1 MNTTR
6 IRTGEKE
13 ARQILLARAI
23 EIVDV
28 QGRLISDA
36 ERDELDVRAGE
47 VARSPR
53 GQRLDVG
60 SALRSRAAEVL
71 GVVGRRNPAIAALHE
86 IPPWRSMLITGLPL
100 LAFVLGF
107 SSDFV
112 ANPHRL
118 DLVSLPL
125 LAVVLWNLVFYL
137 LLVVRIFVKAEPF
150 ESRLRQLAAPFTGV
164 RRFSRHTRAEVAAN
178 FVATW
183 QSVAARLNASRLTLA
198 LHLSAAAWAAGA
210 ALSLFVRGVAYQYR
224 VGWESTW
231 LSAQGVQSLLSVVFW
246 PATTLLN
253 LTPFTLQE
261 ITAMRFDADAPGS
274 VESARSWVL
283 LYAATLAIVV
293 IIPRLVLAFSTW
305 LHERALAARL
315 TIELDEP
322 YFQRLI
328 DRLVPSQV
336 RLSLRTHREADRISI
351 DRVLQQGGEAG
362 SDDVLLSTPIGDT
375 LRMTEISAPPTLPVA
390 TPLRWWERAWAW
402 ALGDE
407 KEPGRLEDG
416 TPGAVLLHVIGD
428 PADLEETITSSDQQR
443 PAVLLL
449 VNAPSADAESAL
461 LDKCQSHQKH
471 HMSVADVLSFESF
484 ARCWVQ
490 EPRLLDAIATCAP
503 PSQSQG
509 ARRIA
514 AAWSKR
520 NVARF
525 QKAMALLAEGL
536 LRAARET
543 EKVRSPPL
551 SFRNLISKEHRDSR
565 ADAKR
570 MAMAEV
576 VERLKHAESATMSG
590 LLELHRLPDTAL
602 EEIEHGLEVNVDTQA
617 SVDAPQA
624 GLAGAASGAAVG
636 ASVDLATGGLT
647 LGVAA
652 LLGALVGGSAAFV
665 SASWNNR
672 KSPNG
677 ATTIQLSD
685 EMLLALVEA
694 SLLRYIAVIHA
705 RSKSASAK
713 SAATR
718 QSWHSEVLAA
728 VKVHRAQL
736 TPLWAA
742 ARSEHPSGEA
752 SARLASVLETIATK
766 VLRNL
771 YPAARI
777 GVGAR
782 APSPDPADTRG
793 AAPS

>member
-23 EIVDV
+23 EIVDS
-28 QGRLISDA
+28 QGKLISDA
-36 ERDELDVRAGE
+36 ERDALDVRAGE
-47 VARSPR
+47 VARR
-53 GQRLDVG
+53 AHGQRLDVG

-71 GVVGRRNPAIAALHE
+71 DVVGRRNPGIAALHE
-86 IPPWRSMLITGLPL
+86 IPPWRGMLIMGLPL
-100 LAFVLGF
+100 LTLVLGF
-107 SSDFV
+107 SSDIV
-112 ANPHRL
+112 ANPRWL

-125 LAVVLWNLVFYL
+125 LAIVLWNLVFYL
-137 LLVVRIFVKAEPF
+137 LLVARIFVKAEPF
-150 ESRLRQLAAPFTGV
+150 ESRLRRLAKPFTRL
-164 RRFSRHTRAEVAAN
+164 RRFSRHTRTEITTN
-178 FVATW
+178 FVSTW
-183 QSVAARLNASRLTLA
+183 QSVAARLNGSRLALA
-198 LHLSAAAWAAGA
+198 LHLSAAAWAGGA
-210 ALSLFVRGVAYQYR
+210 ALWLFLRGVVYQYR

-231 LSAQGVQSLLSVVFW
+231 LSAEGVQSLLSVLFW

-261 ITAMRFDADAPGS
+261 ITAMRFDAGAPGS
-274 VESARSWVL
+274 VESARNWVF
-283 LYAATLAIVV
+283 LYTATLAIVV
-293 IIPRLVLAFSTW
+293 IIPRLVLALLTW
-305 LHERALAARL
+305 LRERALAARL

-328 DRLVPSQV
+328 DRLVPSEV
-336 RLSLRTHREADRISI
+336 RLSLRTHRDADRIAI
-351 DRVLQQGGEAG
+351 DKVLQQSGEVG
-362 SDDVLLSTPIGDT
+362 SDSALISTPIGDT
-375 LRMTEISAPPTLPVA
+375 LRIIDTSAPSSLPVA
-390 TPLRWWERAWAW
+390 APPRWWGRVRAWA
-402 ALGDE
+402 LRDE
-407 KEPGRLEDG
+407 RELGRLEDA
-416 TPGAVLLHVIGD
+416 TPHAVLLHVIGD
-428 PADLEETITSSDQQR
+428 PADLEETITWSGQQR
-443 PAVLLL
+443 PRVLLL

-461 LDKCQSHQKH
+461 LDKCQSHHKH
-471 HMSVADVLSFESF
+471 HMSVVAVLSFESF

-514 AAWSKR
+514 AAWNMR
-520 NVARF
+520 NLARF
-525 QKAMALLAEGL
+525 QKAMALIAEGL

-543 EKVRSPPL
+543 EEVRGPPL
-551 SFRNLISKEHRDSR
+551 SFRNLLNKEHREAR
-565 ADAKR
+565 AEAKR
-570 MAMAEV
+570 MAMAAV
-576 VERLKHAESATMSG
+576 VERLKHAESATISG

-602 EEIEHGLEVNVDTQA
+602 ERIEHGLAVSVDTQV

-624 GLAGAASGAAVG
+624 GIAGVASGAAVG
-636 ASVDLATGGLT
+636 VSVDLATGGLT

-652 LLGALVGGSAAFV
+652 LLGALVGGSAALV
-665 SASWNNR
+665 SAAWNNR

-685 EMLLALVEA
+685 EMLPPLVEA
-694 SLLRYIAVIHA
+694 SLLRYIAIVHA
-705 RSKSASAK
+705 RSKSASAN
-713 SAATR
+713 SAAAR
-718 QSWHSEVLAA
+718 ENWNSEVVAA
-728 VKVHRAQL
+728 VKVHLAQL

-752 SARLASVLETIATK
+752 SARLATVLETIATK

-777 GVGAR
+777 GGGAK

>member
-1 MNTTR
+1 MNTAR

-36 ERDELDVRAGE
+36 ERDALDVRAGE
-47 VARSPR
+47 VARR
-53 GQRLDVG
+53 AHGERLDVA

-71 GVVGRRNPAIAALHE
+71 DVVGRRNPGIAALRE
-86 IPPWRSMLITGLPL
+86 IPPWRSMLVTGLPL

-107 SSDFV
+107 SSDIV

-125 LAVVLWNLVFYL
+125 LAVVLWNVVFYL
-137 LLVVRIFVKAEPF
+137 LLIFRIFVKAEPF
-150 ESRLRQLAAPFTGV
+150 ESRLRRLAAPFTGM
-164 RRFSRHTRAEVAAN
+164 RRFSQHTRAEVTAN

-183 QSVAARLNASRLTLA
+183 QSVAARLNGSRLTLA

-210 ALSLFVRGVAYQYR
+210 ALSLFVRGIAYQYR
-224 VGWESTW
+224 IGWESTW
-231 LSAQGVQSLLSVVFW
+231 LSAQGVQSLLDVVFW

-261 ITAMRFDADAPGS
+261 ITTMRFDVGAPGS
-274 VESARSWVL
+274 VESARTWVL

-293 IIPRLVLAFSTW
+293 IVPRLVLAFLTW
-305 LHERALAARL
+305 IHERALAARL

-336 RLSLRTHREADRISI
+336 RLSLRTHREADRIAI
-351 DRVLQQGGEAG
+351 DRLLQQGNEPGR
-362 SDDVLLSTPIGDT
+362 DNVLISTPIGDT
-375 LRMTEISAPPTLPVA
+375 LRVDEIPAPSTLPVA
-390 TPLRWWERAWAW
+390 VSRHGWERARAW
-402 ALGDE
+402 VFGEE
-407 KEPGRLEDG
+407 KEPARLEDG
-416 TPGAVLLHVIGD
+416 TPDAVLLHVISD
-428 PADLEETITSSDQQR
+428 PADLDEPSTASDQR
-443 PAVLLL
+443 GPKVLLL
-449 VNAPSADAESAL
+449 VNAPSADAEGAL
-461 LDKCQSHQKH
+461 LDKCQSHRAH
-471 HMSVADVLSFESF
+471 HLSVADVLSFESF

-490 EPRLLDAIATCAP
+490 ESRLLEAIATCAP

-514 AAWSKR
+514 AAWHKR

-525 QKAMALLAEGL
+525 QKSMALVAEGL
-536 LRAARET
+536 MRAARET
-543 EKVRSPPL
+543 EEVRSPPL
-551 SFRNLISKEHRDSR
+551 SFRNLVSKGHREAR

-570 MAMAEV
+570 IAMAGV
-576 VERLKHAESATMSG
+576 VERLKHAESATTSG

-602 EEIEHGLEVNVDTQA
+602 DAIEQGLEVNVDTQA
-617 SVDAPQA
+617 AVDASQA

-652 LLGALVGGSAAFV
+652 LLGALVGGGAAVVSAA
-665 SASWNNR
+665 WNNR

-677 ATTIQLSD
+677 TTTIQLSD
-685 EMLLALVEA
+685 EMLRALVEA
-694 SLLRYIAVIHA
+694 HLLRYIAIIHA
-705 RSKSASAK
+705 RSKDASET

-718 QSWHSEVLAA
+718 QIWNTEVVAA
-728 VKVHRAQL
+728 AKVDGPQL

-742 ARSEHPSGEA
+742 ARSEPSSKEA
-752 SARLASVLETIATK
+752 SARLAAVLETIATK

-771 YPAARI
+771 YPDAQIGAGEKKEELAR
-777 GVGAR
+777 R
-782 APSPDPADTRG
+782 
-793 AAPS
+793 

>member
-28 QGRLISDA
+28 QGTLISDA
-36 ERDELDVRAGE
+36 ERDALDVRAGE
-47 VARSPR
+47 VARR
-53 GQRLDVG
+53 AQGQRLDVG

-71 GVVGRRNPAIAALHE
+71 DVVGRRNPGIAALHE
-86 IPPWRSMLITGLPL
+86 IPPWRGMLLLGLPL

-107 SSDFV
+107 SSDIV

-125 LAVVLWNLVFYL
+125 LAVLLWNVVFYFL
-137 LLVVRIFVKAEPF
+137 LIVRIFVKAEPF
-150 ESRLRQLAAPFTGV
+150 ESRLRRLAAPFTGM
-164 RRFSRHTRAEVAAN
+164 RRFSRHTRAEVTAN

-183 QSVAARLNASRLTLA
+183 QSVAARLNASRWTLA

-210 ALSLFVRGVAYQYR
+210 ALSLFVRGLAYQYR
-224 VGWESTW
+224 IGWESTW
-231 LSAQGVQSLLSVVFW
+231 LSAEGVQSLLGVVFW

-253 LTPFTLQE
+253 LAPFTLQE
-261 ITAMRFDADAPGS
+261 ITLMRFDAGAPGS

-293 IIPRLVLAFSTW
+293 ILPRLVLAFLTW
-305 LHERALAARL
+305 LHERALAARV

-336 RLSLRTHREADRISI
+336 RLSLRTHREADRVSI
-351 DRVLQQGGEAG
+351 DRLLRQVSEPGDDNVLI
-362 SDDVLLSTPIGDT
+362 STPIGDT
-375 LRMTEISAPPTLPVA
+375 LRIDETCARSTPPVA
-390 TPLRWWERAWAW
+390 ISLRWWERARPWAF
-402 ALGDE
+402 GEE
-407 KEPGRLEDG
+407 KEPGRPEDG
-416 TPGAVLLHVIGD
+416 APGAVLLHVIGD
-428 PADLEETITSSDQQR
+428 PADLEETIPSPDKQR
-443 PAVLLL
+443 PRVLLL
-449 VNAPSADAESAL
+449 VNAPSADTESAL
-461 LDKCQSHQKH
+461 LDKCHSHHKH
-471 HMSVADVLSFESF
+471 HMSVVAVLSFESF

-514 AAWSKR
+514 AAWNRR

-525 QKAMALLAEGL
+525 QKAMALIAGGL

-543 EKVRSPPL
+543 EEVRGPPL
-551 SFRNLISKEHRDSR
+551 SFRDVISKEHREAR
-565 ADAKR
+565 AEAKR
-570 MAMAEV
+570 MAMAAV
-576 VERLKHAESATMSG
+576 VERLRQAESATTSR
-590 LLELHRLPDTAL
+590 LLELHRIPDTAL
-602 EEIEHGLEVNVDTQA
+602 DAIEHGLEVSVDTQA

-652 LLGALVGGSAAFV
+652 LLGALVGGGAAVVSAA
-665 SASWNNR
+665 WNNR

-685 EMLLALVEA
+685 EMLRALVEA
-694 SLLRYIAVIHA
+694 NLLRYVAIIHA
-705 RSKSASAK
+705 RSKNASET
-713 SAATR
+713 SAAIR
-718 QSWHSEVLAA
+718 QSWNTEVLSA
-728 VKVHRAQL
+728 VKVHGPQL
-736 TPLWAA
+736 TQLWAA
-742 ARSEHPSGEA
+742 ARSESPSAEA
-752 SARLASVLETIATK
+752 SARLAAVLETIATK

-771 YPAARI
+771 YPAAQI
-777 GVGAR
+777 GAGEKKEELAR
-782 APSPDPADTRG
+782 R
-793 AAPS
+793 